1 MAIYFLGLG
10 RGPSLDA
17 VRRNGKWGYRL
28 VDWRGWPLADEY
40 TPREERESLIPYSK
54 LTLLPSKE

>member
-1 MAIYFLGLG
+1 MPRGETAIGDLG
-10 RGPSLDA
+10 
-17 VRRNGKWGYRL
+17 Y